1 VTNAESGFTGWV
13 LAGVGAVISTLLS
26 GLIALFRIRE
36 TEITRNISKLELSLE
51 ETMKKADKCEED
63 RTHLFGTCEVL
74 KYKVETLEQKVSKL

>member
-1 VTNAESGFTGWV
+1 MISEGNGFTGWV

-36 TEITRNISKLELSLE
+36 SEITRNITKLELSLD
-51 ETMKKADKCEED
+51 ETMKRADKCEDD
-63 RTHLFGTCEVL
+63 RTHLFSTCEVL